1 MIILLAALSLSEGL
15 KNKISAFGLV
25 YILVG
30 KVNFV
35 FKLHEFNPFVQLTK
49 EQRVLQTEVL
59 FENFELIHFN
69 CLHVIETLVS

>member
-1 MIILLAALSLSEGL
+1 MSFILKSFMFKKGSNPLT
-15 KNKISAFGLV
+15 V
-25 YILVG
+25 
-30 KVNFV
+30 FV